1 MTNMF
6 WIPPFIAGL
15 LGVKAI
21 TKATGGKVPSKG
33 ASALVIGDSH
43 TEPTNGW
50 AEAMAKK
57 YQFRSLGKLAK
68 AGRKTDVMLSTLKL
82 HLASN
87 KAPNYI
93 IMWGGAND
101 SYGEIP
107 QATTL
112 KNVQAMI
119 DLAKSKGSTFIIVKG
134 YDPMKVSYNFDLSK
148 MYRGST
154 QSGLTKAR
162 NEYVK
167 LLSAYDKFK
176 SDNVIVVPAY
186 TGFTRADS
194 TDGLHLKMDKYPIL
208 GQWVGSQ
215 VFIKP

>member
-1 MTNMF
+1 
-6 WIPPFIAGL
+6 
-15 LGVKAI
+15 
-21 TKATGGKVPSKG
+21 
-33 ASALVIGDSH
+33 
-43 TEPTNGW
+43 
-50 AEAMAKK
+50 
-57 YQFRSLGKLAK
+57 
-68 AGRKTDVMLSTLKL
+68 MLSTLKL